1 VSKYNHAIDIAFEF
15 LSDDE
20 DPIKKENLAALVQA
34 AKDRLDRALESQEV
48 EAFDAYD
55 TFEPDYRPD

>member
-1 VSKYNHAIDIAFEF
+1 MKYNHAVDVAFEF

-20 DPIKKENLAALVQA
+20 DPVKKENLEALVRA
-34 AKDRLDRALESQEV
+34 AKDRLDRILKDQEI